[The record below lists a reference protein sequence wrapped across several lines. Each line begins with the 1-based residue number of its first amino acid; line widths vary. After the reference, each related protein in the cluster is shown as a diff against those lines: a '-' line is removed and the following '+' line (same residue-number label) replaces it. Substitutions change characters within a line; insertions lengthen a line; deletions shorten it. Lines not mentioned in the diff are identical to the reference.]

1 MTAVVADTHAYSS
14 GKISGMNSTANITS
28 LPRVLMVMVDSSVPM
43 PATPTVP
50 TSSGTTSSQKLSDGV
65 VVVRKKK

>member
-1 MTAVVADTHAYSS
+1 
-14 GKISGMNSTANITS
+14 
-28 LPRVLMVMVDSSVPM
+28 MVMVDSSVPM
-43 PATPTVP
+43 PATPTAP

>member
-1 MTAVVADTHAYSS
+1 
-14 GKISGMNSTANITS
+14 
-28 LPRVLMVMVDSSVPM
+28 MVMVDSSVPM